1 MPELSPPGLLRL
13 GFHLDDRHLSHRPT
27 KRKFVLLGEREL
39 CGPRTSH
46 WRWMALRNVTRDC
59 MCTWPTVQPRW
70 RPVKLRLLYGVD
82 RNKWSP
88 RITCSSPLRFRSV
101 SFNPARLGA
110 GTRSGRPAVRRIAQ
124 GGALLASQPGN
135 YTNLQTSSQLRG
147 EIFGWDST
155 RRKKDIELR
164 L

>member
-70 RPVKLRLLYGVD
+70 RPVKLRLLYSVPVRSRQEQVVTADYLFFPSQVQICLIQPGPIGCRD
-82 RNKWSP
+82 PLRA
-88 RITCSSPLRFRSV
+88 TCSK
-101 SFNPARLGA
+101 
-110 GTRSGRPAVRRIAQ
+110 TYCTGRCVV
-124 GGALLASQPGN
+124 GK
-135 YTNLQTSSQLRG
+135 
-147 EIFGWDST
+147 ST
-155 RRKKDIELR
+155 RELYKFTNK
-164 L
+164 